1 MTQPDTT
8 VFDIGLT
15 GATAGSVEVMGFKAH
30 NLSRLAQMGL
40 PVPQAFVLGTTWCQ
54 RFLEDDAATLK
65 QLRPV
70 LDERMGVLEGATG
83 LAFGGGRKP
92 LLVSVRSGAPVSMPG
107 MMDTLLNIG
116 LCEATVRG
124 MLRLTG
130 NPRLVWDSYR
140 RLVQQYAEVVCG
152 ADPQP
157 FRSRLQESLT
167 RKGIE
172 DASGLDFR
180 DLTRLTRDS
189 LEIFEELVGMPF
201 PQEPDE
207 QLTGAVAAVFRSWQ
221 SARAVEYRRM
231 SDLPDTLGTAVTVQ
245 RMVFG
250 NAGGTSGAGVGFTR
264 DPDTGANRFYLD
276 FRFNSQGEDIVSGRH
291 EANDAVQLEHALPDV
306 HRQLADVC
314 GALERAFGDAQE
326 FEFTVQEGKLFM
338 LQTRGAKRTPWAAL
352 RIAVEQ
358 VREALITPAEAL
370 RHLAGIELDK
380 IERRRLDAADGA
392 PLLAEALPASTGVAS
407 GFVALDAGAVERCA
421 VQGKPAILVRED
433 MATADITAIGAAAG
447 VLTRQGGRTAH
458 AAVVARQLGKVCL
471 VGCRELSI
479 DLAARQISLGGRVL
493 QEGDL
498 VCLDADSGRIYR
510 GEPKTIV
517 EKPVEY
523 VSEVVRWQ
531 RAVRRHAHRYS
542 DPVPQSAT

>member
-1 MTQPDTT
+1 VTSSDTAI
-8 VFDIGLT
+8 FEIGIV
-15 GATAGSVEVMGFKAH
+15 GSPAGSVDVMGFKAY

-40 PVPQAFVLGTTWCQ
+40 PVPQAFVLGTPWCQ
-54 RFLEDDAATLK
+54 RYFAESEVTLGN
-65 QLRPV
+65 LRLV
-70 LDERMGVLEGATG
+70 LAERMSSLERATG
-83 LAFGGGRKP
+83 LTFGGARKP

-116 LCEATVRG
+116 LCESTLRG

-140 RLVQQYAEVVCG
+140 RLVHQYAEVVCG
-152 ADPQP
+152 ADPRP
-157 FRSRLQESLT
+157 FRIRLQESLA

-172 DASGLDFR
+172 DAGALDFR
-180 DLTRLTRDS
+180 DLMQLTRDS
-189 LEIFEELVGMPF
+189 LEIFEEIVGKPF
-201 PQEPDE
+201 PQEPSD
-207 QLTGAVAAVFRSWQ
+207 QLAGAAAAVFSSWQ

-231 SDLPDTLGTAVTVQ
+231 SEVPDTPGTAVTVQ

-291 EANDAVQLEHALPDV
+291 DANDAAQLERALPNAY
-306 HRQLADVC
+306 RQLADVC
-314 GALERAFGDAQE
+314 GVLEREFRDAQE
-326 FEFTVQEGKLFM
+326 FEFTVQEGRLFL
-338 LQTRGAKRTPWAAL
+338 LQTRSAKRTPWAAL

-370 RHLAGIELDK
+370 RQLAGIEVEK

-392 PLLAEALPASTGVAS
+392 PLLAEALPASTGGAS
-407 GFVALDAGAVERCA
+407 GHIALDVDAVERCA
-421 VQGKPAILVRED
+421 AQGKPAILVRED
-433 MATADITAIGAAAG
+433 MTTADIAAIAAAAG
-447 VLTRQGGRTAH
+447 VLTKQGGRTAH

-479 DLAARQISLGGRVL
+479 DQAARQISLGGRL
-493 QEGDL
+493 LHEGEII
-498 VCLDADSGRIYR
+498 CLDADSGRIYR

-523 VSEVVRWQ
+523 LAEVARWQ
-531 RAVRRHAHRYS
+531 RAVRRHAHRYC
-542 DPVPQSAT
+542 DPLAQSAT